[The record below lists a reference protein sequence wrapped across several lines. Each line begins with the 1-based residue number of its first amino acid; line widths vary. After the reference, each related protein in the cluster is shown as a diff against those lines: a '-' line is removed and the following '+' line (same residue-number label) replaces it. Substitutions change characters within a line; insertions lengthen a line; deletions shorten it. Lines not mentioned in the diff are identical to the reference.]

1 MLEPI
6 IRFSVRNR
14 AIVLVLTL
22 FLVGVAVYQATQ
34 LPIDAVPD
42 ITNKQVVI
50 NALAPG
56 LAAQEV
62 ERQITFPIELGLA
75 GLPYLKETRS
85 TSMFGLSQ
93 VTVVFED
100 SVNLY
105 FARQLVSERLQA
117 IQTELPPGVRA
128 EMGPVSTG
136 LGELAHIEVRNP
148 NLSLM
153 ERAALADWVIRP
165 QLLTVPGLAEV
176 TRWGG
181 ETRQYLVEVD
191 PKRLESYGLSLRDVM
206 EALETNNQ
214 NAGGAYILRGSQQ
227 AMVRGVGQIASLD
240 DIRRIVITARD
251 GTPITLEQVAQVKE
265 APAVRY
271 GAMTQ
276 NGEGEQVYVLTLL
289 LIGENGRVVVQRVK
303 DKLLAIEKSLPAGT
317 KLIAHLDRS
326 KLVNGTLRT
335 VMRNLTEGGLLVI
348 VLLFLFLLQLR
359 AGLIVSSVIPLSMM
373 FAVLGMRVFDVSA
386 NLMSLGAIDFGLI
399 VDGAVIIVENTVRR
413 LSEAVKAAGATL
425 TRDELERLV
434 HDSTVEVIRPALFG
448 VFIIIGAYVPILTL
462 GGVEGKMFRPMGL
475 TVIFALL
482 GAMILSLTV
491 VPALCAQFLKPQV
504 ERENRV
510 LERLAHLYERALRW
524 HLDRRAF
531 TLSLALVFV
540 AICFS
545 LFSRLGSVFVPELNE
560 GNIAIS
566 GFYPPDTSLE
576 EVVQLSGRLEQRL
589 RAQFPNEIAHIFTRI
604 GRPEAATDP
613 MLNNQVDIMVELHP
627 PDRWKR
633 ARTKEQLVE
642 LVSQEVAKMPGLS
655 VTFTQPIKMRMDEM
669 IEGQGVRADLAVKI
683 FGPDLDELNRIGR
696 QVEAILRQIPGAADV
711 SMETMEGLPQLQIA
725 LARERMARYGVHAQ
739 DVMDAIEAALAGKVA
754 TTVVQG
760 NQKIEVALRLRPEY
774 RATPDAIGRLLIPT
788 PDGVRVPLSQLAQIQ
803 VVEGPVRIN
812 RENGQRRVLVLANA
826 RGRDLGSVAA
836 DAHKRLERLQLP
848 VGYWIEYGGAYEHL
862 VSGRARLGIV
872 VPATFGAILL
882 LLILALGNIRYA
894 LMVFTAI
901 PFALTG
907 GILALLVRG
916 MPFSMSAGVGFIALG
931 GIAVLNGLVMISAI
945 NQLRQR
951 GLSCR
956 EAVLEGA
963 RQRMRPV
970 LMTAAVASFGFLP
983 MATSHGMGA
992 EVQRPLATVVIGGL
1006 ITSTLLTLIVL
1017 PTLYSWVEG
1026 YLEARAQRRL
1036 QAALSEG

>member
-1 MLEPI
+1 MLESL

-22 FLVGVAVYQATQ
+22 FLVGAAVYQATQ

-42 ITNKQVVI
+42 ITTKQVVI

-117 IQTELPPGVRA
+117 IQADLPPGVRA

-153 ERAALADWVIRP
+153 ERAALADWVVRP

-181 ETRQYLVEVD
+181 ETRQFLVEID

-206 EALETNNQ
+206 EAVETNNQ

-227 AMVRGVGQIASLD
+227 AMVRGVGQITSLD
-240 DIRRIVITARD
+240 DIRRIVIAARD
-251 GTPITLEQVAQVKE
+251 GTPVTLEQVAQVKE

-276 NGEGEQVYVLTLL
+276 NGVGEQVYVLSLL

-335 VMRNLTEGGLLVI
+335 VLRNLTEGGLLVI
-348 VLLFLFLLQLR
+348 LMLFLFLLQLR
-359 AGLIVSSVIPLSMM
+359 AGLIVSSMIPLSMM
-373 FAVLGMRVFDVSA
+373 FAVLGMRFFDVSA

-413 LSEAVKAAGATL
+413 LSEAVHAAGAPL

-462 GGVEGKMFRPMGL
+462 AGVEGKMFRPMGL

-510 LERLAHLYERALRW
+510 LEWLTRIYERALRW

-540 AICFS
+540 AVCFS

-576 EVVQLSGRLEQRL
+576 EVVQLSGRLERQL

-613 MLNNQVDIMVELHP
+613 MLNNQVDIMIELHP

-642 LVSQEVAKMPGLS
+642 QMSEAVAKMPGLS
-655 VTFTQPIKMRMDEM
+655 VGFTQPIKMRMDEM

-683 FGPDLDELNRIGR
+683 FGPELDELNRIGR

-760 NQKIEVALRLRPEY
+760 NQKIEVALRLRSEY
-774 RATPDAIGRLLIPT
+774 RDTPDAIGRLLIPT
-788 PDGVRVPLSQLAQIQ
+788 PDGTRVPLSQLAQIQ

-826 RGRDLGSVAA
+826 RGRDLGSVAE
-836 DAHKRLERLQLP
+836 DAHKQLEKLHLP

-862 VSGRARLGIV
+862 VSGRARLSIV
-872 VPATFGAILL
+872 VPATFGAILM

-907 GILALLVRG
+907 GVLALLVRG

-951 GLSCR
+951 GVVCR

-1017 PTLYSWVEG
+1017 PTLYAWIEG
-1026 YLEARAQRRL
+1026 YLEARVQRRL
-1036 QAALSEG
+1036 QTALKEG

>member
-1 MLEPI
+1 MIEHL

-22 FLVGVAVYQATQ
+22 FFVGIAVYQATQ

-56 LAAQEV
+56 LGAQEV

-227 AMVRGVGQIASLD
+227 AMVRGVGQITALD
-240 DIRRIVITARD
+240 DIRKIVIKAQD
-251 GTPITLEQVAQVKE
+251 GVPVTLEQVAQVKE

-271 GAMTQ
+271 GAFTQ
-276 NGEGEQVYVLTLL
+276 NGEGEQVYVLSLL

-317 KLIAHLDRS
+317 KLIPHLDRS

-348 VLLFLFLLQLR
+348 VMLFLFLLQLR
-359 AGLIVSSVIPLSMM
+359 AGLIVSSVIPLSML
-373 FAVLGMRVFDVSA
+373 FAVLGMRLFDVSA
-386 NLMSLGAIDFGLI
+386 NLMSLGAIDFGLL

-413 LSEAVKAAGATL
+413 LSEAVRASPAPL
-425 TRDELERLV
+425 THDELERLV

-462 GGVEGKMFRPMGL
+462 AGVEGKMFRPMGL

-482 GAMILSLTV
+482 GAMLLSLTV
-491 VPALCAQFLKPQV
+491 VPALCAQFLKPQQ
-504 ERENRV
+504 ERENRF
-510 LERLAHLYERALRW
+510 LERLAHFYERTLRW

-531 TLSLALVFV
+531 TLGVALVFV

-545 LFSRLGSVFVPELNE
+545 LFARLGSVFVPELDE

-589 RAQFPNEIAHIFTRI
+589 RKEFPHEIAHIFTRI

-613 MLNNQVDIMVELHP
+613 MLNNQVDIMIELSP

-633 ARTKEQLVE
+633 AKTKEQLVE
-642 LVSQEVAKMPGLS
+642 QLAEIVAQMPGLS
-655 VTFTQPIKMRMDEM
+655 VGFTQPIKMRMDEM

-696 QVEAILRQIPGAADV
+696 QVEAILRQIPGAVDV

-725 LARERMARYGVHAQ
+725 LDRERIARYGVHGQ
-739 DVMDAIEAALAGKVA
+739 DVMSVLEAALAGKVA
-754 TTVVQG
+754 TSVVQG
-760 NQKIEVALRLRPEY
+760 NQKIEVALRLRKEY

-788 PDGVRVPLSQLAQIQ
+788 PDGMRIPLSLLAQIQ

-812 RENGQRRVLVLANA
+812 RESGQRRVLVLANA
-826 RGRDLGSVAA
+826 RGRDLGSVAE
-836 DAHKRLERLQLP
+836 DAHKRLQKLQLP

-882 LLILALGNIRYA
+882 LLILALGNLRYA

-907 GILALLVRG
+907 GILALLVRH

-951 GLSCR
+951 GLPCR

-983 MATSHGMGA
+983 MAISHGMGA

-1006 ITSTLLTLIVL
+1006 ITSTLLTLVVL
-1017 PTLYSWVEG
+1017 PTLYAWVEG

-1036 QAALSEG
+1036 QAVMGEG

>member
-1 MLEPI
+1 MLEHI
-6 IRFSVRNR
+6 IRFSVKNR
-14 AIVLVLTL
+14 AIVLVLTV
-22 FLVGVAVYQATQ
+22 FLVGAAVYQATQ

-100 SVNLY
+100 SVDLY

-117 IQTELPPGVRA
+117 IQAELPPGVRA

-136 LGELAHIEVRNP
+136 LGELAHVEVRNP

-191 PKRLESYGLSLRDVM
+191 PKRLESYGLSLREVM

-214 NAGGAYILRGSQQ
+214 NAGGAYILRGGQQ
-227 AMVRGVGQIASLD
+227 AMVRGVGQIASLE
-240 DIRRIVITARD
+240 DIRRIVIAARD

-271 GAMTQ
+271 GAFTQ
-276 NGEGEQVYVLTLL
+276 NGEDEQVYVLTLL

-303 DKLLAIEKSLPAGT
+303 DKLLAIEKALPAGT

-335 VMRNLTEGGLLVI
+335 VLRNLTEGGLLVI
-348 VLLFLFLLQLR
+348 AMLFLFLLQLR

-373 FAVLGMRVFDVSA
+373 IAVLGMRVFDVSA

-413 LSEAVKAAGATL
+413 LSEAVHAAGASL

-462 GGVEGKMFRPMGL
+462 AGVEGKMFRPMGL
-475 TVIFALL
+475 TVIFALA
-482 GAMILSLTV
+482 GAMLLSLTV

-510 LERLAHLYERALRW
+510 LERLARLYERALRW
-524 HLDRRAF
+524 HIDQRAF
-531 TLSLALVFV
+531 TLSVALVFV
-540 AICFS
+540 AVCCS
-545 LFSRLGSVFVPELNE
+545 LFTRLGSVFVPDLNE

-576 EVVQLSGRLEQRL
+576 EVVQLSGRLERRL
-589 RAQFPNEIAHIFTRI
+589 RTQFPNEIAHIFTRI

-627 PDRWKR
+627 PNRWKR
-633 ARTKEQLVE
+633 ARTKEALVE

-683 FGPDLDELNRIGR
+683 FGPDMEELNRLGR
-696 QVEAILRQIPGAADV
+696 QVEAELKRIPGAADV
-711 SMETMEGLPQLQIA
+711 SMETTEGLPQLQIA
-725 LARERMARYGVHAQ
+725 LQRERMARYGVHAQ

-754 TTVVQG
+754 ATVVQG
-760 NQKIEVALRLRPEY
+760 NQRIEVALRLRPEY

-788 PDGVRVPLSQLAQIQ
+788 PDGVRVPLSQLAQVE

-826 RGRDLGSVAA
+826 RGRDLGSVAE
-836 DAHKRLERLQLP
+836 DAHKRLAKLQLP

-862 VSGRARLGIV
+862 VSGRARLSVV
-872 VPATFGAILL
+872 VPATFGAILM

-951 GLSCR
+951 GATCR

-1017 PTLYSWVEG
+1017 PTLYAWVEG

-1036 QAALSEG
+1036 EIALGQE